1 MRFSL
6 GITPPRC
13 DWGSA
18 YVEGSVIHDSLKAR
32 DHVMRMID
40 AAGIVSRQG
49 QVLPTAFH
57 SICVHGDGPAALK
70 TARAVTDALLHHG
83 HQVEPL
89 DRLFD
94 WPWIPGIVA
103 IAIAAMIIVW
113 IGQMPQAER

>member
-18 YVEGSVIHDSLKAR
+18 YVKGSVIHDSLKAR

-57 SICVHGDGPAALK
+57 SISS
-70 TARAVTDALLHHG
+70 TATV
-83 HQVEPL
+83 P
-89 DRLFD
+89 
-94 WPWIPGIVA
+94 PP
-103 IAIAAMIIVW
+103 
-113 IGQMPQAER
+113 